1 MILGCIFERS
11 YTVTKLKKPT
21 ILERIMDFT
30 QKRKRSF
37 RRSLSRRKK
46 RETEIINENQVAPA
60 ELDASITSKGVSFG
74 EKVEICDRKGR
85 IFFRRL
91 KVDDKPSYFAK
102 RSLRLELSLK
112 FPFRPSAKIDNT
124 YYYYTNEQ
132 EQDFQVE
139 DLMTDDEDEIPGESK
154 EKSITFNFNDFQ
166 QLQIPP
172 YKFRAIK
179 STQKSSHNSLAN
191 SSLISEQSQ
200 PFHIIIENIFFF
212 RVFSHLQSRQI
223 TACCD

>member
-1 MILGCIFERS
+1 MIIGRIFERS

-46 RETEIINENQVAPA
+46 RETEIITANQVAPA

-85 IFFRRL
+85 ICFRRL

-112 FPFRPSAKIDNT
+112 FPFKPSAKIDNT

-132 EQDFQVE
+132 EQDYKVE
-139 DLMTDDEDEIPGESK
+139 DLMTDDEDEIPEIPGESSQK
-154 EKSITFNFNDFQ
+154 KSIK
-166 QLQIPP
+166 L
-172 YKFRAIK
+172 
-179 STQKSSHNSLAN
+179 H
-191 SSLISEQSQ
+191 
-200 PFHIIIENIFFF
+200 
-212 RVFSHLQSRQI
+212 V
-223 TACCD
+223 